1 MAVSGG
7 TWILTEHAKH
17 PGGVRCVKKVTLPLP
32 PPHTH
37 TSWHS
42 PHMKYSHK
50 PREPTPKASGDYPPA
65 TQWAPRRVAR
75 RIFSATTG
83 T

>member
-37 TSWHS
+37 
-42 PHMKYSHK
+42 KLAF
-50 PREPTPKASGDYPPA
+50 PTHEVQP
-65 TQWAPRRVAR
+65 Q
-75 RIFSATTG
+75 TT
-83 T
+83 